1 MVDEMFGRRRYRVLA
16 MALAVLAC
24 ALAVPAIA
32 CAEEFTVDSTADEAD
47 LLLDGICLSAGGKC
61 TLRAAIE
68 ESNNPEGERD
78 TIQFD
83 EKVFD
88 GKLAS
93 TIGLGSSLPIVQPV
107 LIHGRECPT
116 AAGIGGPCVGIDGP
130 GLSSGP
136 ALDVENAEEVEVEGL
151 AVTGAE
157 TGIDAEGSSHLRVQS
172 SWFGVKLDGSR
183 GDNGTG
189 VYVGLGSNRSR
200 IGGEGPEAGDVFANS
215 SGDGLDIHGASHVS
229 VLGNYFGVEKDGLTH
244 AANGGK
250 DIEVTS
256 TSNGEFEATG
266 TAIGTRVRAEGV
278 ATPKCD
284 LGCNVISGAGSDG
297 IDLEGDGE
305 PEAPATAT
313 TIAGN
318 YIGLDATGNAV
329 VPNAFAGVHVGRAA
343 QTVIGGPSAGEANR
357 INGGSAGVLAG
368 PEAPDLAVR
377 GNLIGVDAAGA
388 TLAPPGEG
396 IFVISGE
403 FSTPAFE
410 AVIAGNEVR
419 MEGGVAIAQQG
430 YGAWI
435 SGNEIAGA
443 ETGIK
448 TFEYTAEHGNL
459 IEGNSIEAAKASGI
473 LVENDL
479 NEILGN
485 EVLGAG
491 GAGISIRGL
500 EPFGVSGNLIGGDA
514 AADENVVSGSGAAA
528 VEISDVNTSVNE
540 VARNRG
546 AANGGPFIDLVPAG
560 AESKDPNNGIE
571 PPVVSTAIEA
581 GAGGS
586 AEEGAV
592 VRVFRKQTA
601 AAGEVDS
608 FLGEAVA
615 DAGGNW
621 KVVYGS
627 AVPGGTFV
635 AATQTKSGGTS
646 ELSAPAA
653 VAGAGGA
660 GGGGGDGDAGSG
672 AGTAGGSFDR
682 AQTQTQTQTLT
693 RPQPQTKLVKTP
705 AARSRSST
713 VRFKFKS
720 DEPGSVFLCKL
731 DDKPFDLCKS
741 PKRYEGLR
749 PGGHMFK
756 VRAVDPAGR
765 VDSSPAT
772 KKFTVL
778 D

>member
-1 MVDEMFGRRRYRVLA
+1 MVDGMLGRRRYRVLA

-24 ALAVPAIA
+24 VLAVPAIA
-32 CAEEFTVDSTADEAD
+32 SAREFIVDSTADEAD
-47 LLLDGICLSAGGKC
+47 LLIDGNCLTEGGKC
-61 TLRAAIE
+61 TLRAAVE
-68 ESNNPEGERD
+68 ESNDPEERD

-83 EKVFD
+83 ENVFD

-93 TIGLGSSLPIVQPV
+93 TIVLGSSLPILQPV

-116 AAGIGGPCVGIDGP
+116 GAGIGGPCVGIDGP

-136 ALDVENAEEVEVEGL
+136 ALGIENAEEVEIEGL

-157 TGIDAEGSSHLRVQS
+157 TGIDAESSSHLRIQS
-172 SWFGVKLDGSR
+172 SWFGVRLDGS
-183 GDNGTG
+183 GGGNGTG
-189 VYVGLGSNRSR
+189 VYVGPGSSRSR
-200 IGGEGPEAGDVFANS
+200 IGGEGPEAGNVFANS
-215 SGDGLDIHGASHVS
+215 GGDGLDIHGASHVS
-229 VLGNYFGVEKDGLTH
+229 VLGNYFGIEKDGLTP

-256 TSNGEFEATG
+256 TSSGEFEATG

-318 YIGLDATGNAV
+318 YIGLDATGNAA
-329 VPNAFAGVHVGRAA
+329 VPNASAGVHVGRAA
-343 QTVIGGPSAGEANR
+343 QTVVGGPSAGEANR

-368 PEAPDLAVR
+368 PEAADLAVR
-377 GNLIGVDAAGA
+377 GNLIGVDAGGA
-388 TLAPPGEG
+388 ASLAPPGEG
-396 IFVISGE
+396 ISVVSGE
-403 FSTPAFE
+403 FSTPALE
-410 AVIAGNEVR
+410 AVIAGNEIR

-430 YGAWI
+430 FGAWI
-435 SGNEIAGA
+435 AGNEIAGA

-459 IEGNSIEAAKASGI
+459 IEGNSIEAVKAGGI

-485 EVLGAG
+485 EVTGAG
-491 GAGISIRGL
+491 GAGIAIRGL
-500 EPFGVSGNLIGGDA
+500 EPFGVSGNLVGGDA
-514 AADENVVSGSGAAA
+514 AADENVVSGSGGAAI
-528 VEISDVNTSVNE
+528 EISDVNTSVNE

-546 AANGGPFIDLVPAG
+546 SANSGLFIDLVPAG

-581 GAGGS
+581 SADGS
-586 AEEGAV
+586 AEPGAV
-592 VRVFRKQTA
+592 VRVFHKLA
-601 AAGEVDS
+601 AAPGELDS
-608 FLGEAVA
+608 FLGETIA
-615 DAGGNW
+615 DAEGNW

-627 AVPGGTFV
+627 AIPAGTFV
-635 AATQTKSGGTS
+635 AATQTKDGGTS
-646 ELSAPAA
+646 ELSTPAA
-653 VAGAGGA
+653 VAGGGSA
-660 GGGGGDGDAGSG
+660 TGGGGDGDAGGG
-672 AGTAGGSFDR
+672 AGTAGSFER
-682 AQTQTQTQTLT
+682 VLVIRGRT
-693 RPQPQTKLVKTP
+693 RPRTKLVRTP
-705 AARSRSST
+705 RSRTRSSA
-713 VRFKFKS
+713 VRFEFKS

-741 PKRYEGLR
+741 PKRYEGLK
-749 PGGHMFK
+749 PGRHVFK
-756 VRAVDPAGR
+756 VRAVDPAGH

-772 KKFTVL
+772 KKFAVIG
-778 D
+778 